1 MKYLTLG
8 FSIASFLAAGAI
20 ALATSARA
28 DLGVMRPSGPAACKF
43 ASSQDCASA
52 NGAGRGSAVIRP
64 SPR

>member
-28 DLGVMRPSGPAACKF
+28 DLGVMRPAEPAACKF
-43 ASSQDCASA
+43 ASSQDCVPA
-52 NGAGRGSAVIRP
+52 NGPGAVLR
-64 SPR
+64 

>member
-28 DLGVMRPSGPAACKF
+28 DLGVMRPAEPAACKF
-43 ASSQDCASA
+43 TSSQDCVPVKTPD
-52 NGAGRGSAVIRP
+52 AVLR
-64 SPR
+64 